1 MVCENC
7 LGIILI
13 SVSCLII
20 GILLIEKYFEVRNK
34 FTLYMII
41 FFFATGLGFF
51 IWFLSTDLV
60 FDIYN
65 EIENILLIIGL
76 LPQMVLLYFILA
88 VYEVYLPIRVVLIV
102 LSALFSILYLFVP
115 FLDIYFF
122 VPGLKLYPVI
132 SSIIYIANII
142 LFILNW
148 RTNNDLKSLFFSI
161 GLTLNLIAMISGEFS
176 QFIQGVLLILNSLVW
191 IVGYS
196 GLLKRLD
203 KLRKKD

>member
-7 LGIILI
+7 LGLVII
-13 SVSCLII
+13 SVSCIII
-20 GILLIEKYFEVRNK
+20 GILLIEKYFEAKNK

-41 FFFATGLGFF
+41 FFFITGVGFF
-51 IWFLSTDLV
+51 LWFLSTDLV
-60 FDIYN
+60 FGIYN
-65 EIENILLIIGL
+65 DIETLLLIIGL

-115 FLDIYFF
+115 SLDIYFF
-122 VPGLKLYPVI
+122 DPDLKLYPII

-148 RTNNDLKSLFFSI
+148 RTNNDLKSLFFSM
-161 GLTLNLIAMISGEFS
+161 GLALNLIAMISGQFS
-176 QFIQGVLLILNSLVW
+176 EFIQGLLLIITSLVW
-191 IVGYS
+191 IIGYS
-196 GLLKRLD
+196 GLINRLD
-203 KLRKKD
+203 KLTQ